1 MDGILQIGPLAL
13 AADRAIAVV
22 AIWVFMAIAGLIAT
36 RLDGRASRT
45 GWITILVGVVAAR
58 IGYILSNLDAF
69 LVDPWSMLAIWQGG
83 FSLVPG
89 LAAAAVTIA
98 IMLGRKPA
106 GIAMLGAL
114 GALALVHAGAAHLL
128 APDSRSMPQLVL
140 ANLHGSKTELGAAG
154 QPMVVNLWA
163 TWCPPCRREMPML
176 IDVAQTS
183 EVPVLLAN
191 QGETPA
197 TIRAFLD
204 QEGLPG
210 GSILTDPNGELAKA
224 IASPALPTTLFVNA
238 AGDIVDVHAGEISRA
253 ALTSAIRDL
262 QRTH

>member
-13 AADRAIAVV
+13 AADRAIAVA
-22 AIWVFMAIAGLIAT
+22 AIWAFMAIAGLVAT

-45 GWITILVGVVAAR
+45 GWVTILVGVVAAR

-69 LVDPWSMLAIWQGG
+69 LIDPWSMLAIWQGG
-83 FSLVPG
+83 FSLLPG
-89 LAAAAVTIA
+89 LFAAAVTVA

-106 GIAMLGAL
+106 GIAMLGTLA
-114 GALALVHAGAAHLL
+114 ALALVHAGAAHLL
-128 APDSRSMPQLVL
+128 VADSRPMPRMAL
-140 ANLHGSKTELGAAG
+140 ANLDGVETELGAAG

-176 IDVAQTS
+176 IDVAKDS
-183 EVPVLLAN
+183 AIPVLLAN
-191 QGETPA
+191 QGEDRSA
-197 TIRAFLD
+197 IRAFLD

-210 GSILTDPNGELAKA
+210 GSILTDPDGKLAQA
-224 IASPALPTTLFVNA
+224 IASPALPTTLFVDA